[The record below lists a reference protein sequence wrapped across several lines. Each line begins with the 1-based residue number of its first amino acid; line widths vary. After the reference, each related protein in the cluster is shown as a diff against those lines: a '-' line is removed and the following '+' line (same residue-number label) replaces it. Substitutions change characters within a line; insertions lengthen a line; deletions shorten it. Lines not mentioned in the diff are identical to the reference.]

1 MAEHDAD
8 RMLYWLAQACR
19 AARERAGRKQVQ
31 VAASAGANQNTI
43 SRFERGEVW
52 PRDLG
57 RIVDAY
63 VDDVE
68 VDPLELWSEALRLW
82 RHERQAR

>member
-1 MAEHDAD
+1 MAEPRDGD

-19 AARERAGRKQVQ
+19 QARERAGRKQVQ

-43 SRFERGEVW
+43 SRFEKGRVW

-63 VDDVE
+63 VDDLE
-68 VDPLELWSEALRLW
+68 VDPFELWAEALRLW
-82 RHERQAR
+82 ERDG